1 MIEDGETAEVAAE
14 LLSFLKELGAAQI
27 WTEKD
32 LSKAL
37 KIAVAQANKVI
48 ADSEINALVRA
59 STLVFQS
66 L

>member
-1 MIEDGETAEVAAE
+1 LKYGETAEVPAE
-14 LLSFLKELGAAQI
+14 LLSFLKEIGAAQI
-27 WTEKD
+27 CTEKD